1 MVCVCYCFLVP
12 CCFIATTG
20 TVQIDISPACVLIH
34 AQQWCPR
41 EVTPTSMGKLALST
55 VTLALW
61 PRRSLPGRS
70 SGKLAPRAPPISYL
84 EGSVTISGKGKNP
97 LVLGPAQCHSLPS
110 SSHSQ
115 PQSWFSDHDFIRL
128 PCTCTHRHQGPRPLI
143 SPHPTPIDH
152 HVYKAKITF
161 VFLWVPCNG
170 NLLPPSTDIRSC
182 MWMAPG

>member
-1 MVCVCYCFLVP
+1 MCLLLFSGTLLLHSHNRHRSNRHLTCLCADPCPAVVP
-12 CCFIATTG
+12 TG
-20 TVQIDISPACVLIH
+20 SHPHVYGKAGPIHSYISAV
-34 AQQWCPR
+34 AQEEFAR
-41 EVTPTSMGKLALST
+41 EV
-55 VTLALW
+55 LW
-61 PRRSLPGRS
+61 QAGSQG
-70 SGKLAPRAPPISYL
+70 PPISYL

-152 HVYKAKITF
+152 LVYKAKITF